1 MSNIVI
7 TTAEGLSWDTLY
19 LLEMASKLEGIT
31 VEEFI
36 IKHSVIAAEELV
48 GDDIQ
53 QQLSL

>member
-19 LLEMASKLEGIT
+19 LLEMASKLEGVT

-36 IKHSVIAAEELV
+36 IKHAVIAAEELV

-53 QQLSL
+53 QQLSI